1 MSRDTRY
8 WDSDC
13 FLALLKKERGRIPAC
28 RSVIK
33 RAAGREF
40 LIVTSALTLAEVLNL
55 KGRPPLP
62 SNIRDEVTN
71 FFKNDFI
78 YVHNVT
84 RRLAEDA
91 RNLVWDAQVD
101 PKDAIHAATAIQS
114 SVPLLNTYDGK
125 LLARNGVIGA
135 PGLEIVEP
143 EMNPAPDLFDE
154 EAGDGE
160 DS

>member
-1 MSRDTRY
+1 LSRDTRY

-13 FLALLKKERGRIPAC
+13 FLALLKKEQGRIPAC

-33 RAAGREF
+33 RAASGEF

-71 FFKNDFI
+71 FYFI

-101 PKDAIHAATAIQS
+101 PKDAIHVATAIQS
-114 SVPLLNTYDGK
+114 SIPLLNTYDSK

-135 PGLEIVEP
+135 SGLKIVEP
-143 EMNPAPDLFDE
+143 EMNPERDLFDE
-154 EAGDGE
+154 EAGDDE